1 VSAEKDISS
10 SQKTKLLGSLN
21 LALRAARA
29 IRFPIN
35 IELIQKYYDKIDV
48 TTIAAY
54 DSDSWRNSSIVRSI
68 SE

>member
-1 VSAEKDISS
+1 
-10 SQKTKLLGSLN
+10 

-35 IELIQKYYDKIDV
+35 IELVQKYYDKIDV

-54 DSDSWRNSSIVRSI
+54 DSDSWSNSSIVRTI